1 MVHHRKLLFIFS
13 ILLVTTSPHPF
24 QPANAISAINNFY
37 KNNRFKGAFLTCAVK
52 GCSADLVAQYI
63 AFKKEGA
70 EKEKSKELKADDVN
84 NKKNILGRG
93 WGNEAVDVRTVNEEK
108 DFCFDARRSAVF
120 LLYGGLY
127 QGMAQ
132 EAIYNDFMPKYFG
145 TSTDFKTVVSKVIA
159 DMGFITPLICIPMAY
174 FVKGLLVGDSFS
186 VSLQNYW
193 GDVVHRGVLFK
204 NWMIFV
210 PVQCLTF
217 SVIPP
222 HFRVSFVAFVSFF
235 WVILLSCILSG

>member
-1 MVHHRKLLFIFS
+1 MVHYRKLLLIFS
-13 ILLVTTSPHPF
+13 TLQITTSSH
-24 QPANAISAINNFY
+24 QYHPANAISAINSFY

-63 AFKKEGA
+63 AFSKRED
-70 EKEKSKELKADDVN
+70 EKVRSKELMAVGGN
-84 NKKNILGRG
+84 NKKKLFGGGR
-93 WGNEAVDVRTVNEEK
+93 GNEAVETKILDEK
-108 DFCFDARRSAVF
+108 TEFCFDFRRSTVF

-127 QGMAQ
+127 QGIAQ

-159 DMGFITPLICIPMAY
+159 DMGFITPLVCIPMAY
-174 FVKGLLVGDSFS
+174 FVKGLLVGDPIL

-193 GDVVHRGVLFK
+193 GDIVHRGVLFK

-210 PVQCLTF
+210 PVQFLTF

-235 WVILLSCILSG
+235 WVILLSCIISG